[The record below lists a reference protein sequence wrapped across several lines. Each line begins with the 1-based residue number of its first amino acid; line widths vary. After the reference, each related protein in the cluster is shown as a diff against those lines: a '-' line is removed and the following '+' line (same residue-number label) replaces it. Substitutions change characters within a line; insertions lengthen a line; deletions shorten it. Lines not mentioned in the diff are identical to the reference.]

1 MRIPFSD
8 KFSDLSETAKLS
20 ALRWSKKENGTAKKE
35 KERGK
40 GNGNEFKY
48 NYVNSG
54 STEHSIN
61 NISLTYPENRKKEKK
76 KNLEF
81 E

>member
-20 ALRWSKKENGTAKKE
+20 ALRWSKKENGTAKKRR
-35 KERGK
+35 RGARATET
-40 GNGNEFKY
+40 NSN

-61 NISLTYPENRKKEKK
+61 SISLTYPENRKKKK
-76 KNLEF
+76 EPRI
-81 E
+81 